1 MVTMTEKQE
10 KIYNAIKSFIAEFG
24 YSPTVRE
31 IGEIVNLKSPSS
43 VFEYLLA
50 LEENGYITQIRG
62 KSRTIR
68 IVK

>member
-1 MVTMTEKQE
+1 MTEKQE
-10 KIYNAIKSFIAEFG
+10 KIYNAIKSFISEFG
-24 YSPTVRE
+24 YAPTVRE

-43 VFEYLLA
+43 VHEHLLA
-50 LEENGYITQIRG
+50 LEEKGYITQLKG